1 MKLKKGDIIIALI
14 LVIALGSWIYNNY
27 VSNKSP
33 IANLVIKV
41 NGDVYKRIPVMELKK
56 DQLIHIDLANNK
68 HIDIEAN
75 ENGAWVKD
83 VDCPDKLCQKTGV
96 INKIGQSI
104 TCLPNKVTIYYEGKK
119 NQQNQ
124 EIDNVSY

>member
-1 MKLKKGDIIIALI
+1 MKLKKGDIIIVLI
-14 LVIALGSWIYNNY
+14 LVVALGVWTYNSY
-27 VSNKSP
+27 VANKSP
-33 IANLVIKV
+33 VDNLVIKV
-41 NGDVYKRIPVMELKK
+41 NGEVYKRIPVTELKK

-75 ENGAWVKD
+75 EKGAWVKD

-104 TCLPNKVTIYYEGKK
+104 TCLPNKVTIYYEGTQSQK
-119 NQQNQ
+119 Q
-124 EIDNVSY
+124 EVDNVSY